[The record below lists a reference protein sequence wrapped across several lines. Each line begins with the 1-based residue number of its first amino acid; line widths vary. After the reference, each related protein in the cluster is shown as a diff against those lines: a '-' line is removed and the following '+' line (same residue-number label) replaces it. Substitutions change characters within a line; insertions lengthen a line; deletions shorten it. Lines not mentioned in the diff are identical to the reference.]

1 MANDRYVRRSARH
14 KIMALAY
21 AHSHLRQGIEGFL
34 WDEIVKAQAPR
45 PTRVIFLI

>member
-21 AHSHLRQGIEGFL
+21 AHSHLREGIEGFL
-34 WDEIVKAQAPR
+34 WDEIVKAHETKPR
-45 PTRVIFLI
+45 RVILV